1 MDAIDSDV
9 ESGQAVWDKLLT
21 VQQAARYVPCSVQTI
36 RRAYLMGQLP
46 VERFGRGSGR
56 VRIRQRALE
65 LWLKN
70 GGKTQATTATGGE
83 RHVSHEE
90 L

>member
-1 MDAIDSDV
+1 MDAIETQV
-9 ESGQAVWDKLLT
+9 ELGQAVWDKLLT
-21 VQQAARYVPCSVQTI
+21 VQQAALYVPCSVQTI

-46 VERFGRGSGR
+46 VERFGQGCGR

-65 LWLKN
+65 VWLKS
-70 GGKTQATTATGGE
+70 GGKTQAVTARGG
-83 RHVSHEE
+83 RDVSHEE

>member
-1 MDAIDSDV
+1 MDAIETQV
-9 ESGQAVWDKLLT
+9 ELGQAVWDKLLT
-21 VQQAARYVPCSVQTI
+21 VQQAALCVPCSVQTI

-46 VERFGRGSGR
+46 VERFGQGCGR

-65 LWLKN
+65 VWLKS
-70 GGKTQATTATGGE
+70 GGKTQAVTARGG
-83 RHVSHEE
+83 RDVSHEE